1 MSDIDED
8 FLNDKLNYAIV
19 VTGTP
24 DDIQRLKQLIA
35 DNNIQVIFQKMSY
48 GELLIV
54 KGSNHD
60 NR

>member
-1 MSDIDED
+1 MPKINDD

-24 DDIQRLKQLIA
+24 DDIQRLKQIISEM
-35 DNNIQVIFQKMSY
+35 DIQVIFQKMSY

-60 NR
+60 TR

>member
-1 MSDIDED
+1 MHENDED

-24 DDIQRLKQLIA
+24 DEIQKLKQLIA
-35 DNNIQVIFQKMSY
+35 DNKIQVIFQKMSY

-60 NR
+60 NK